1 MRTIFW
7 TLMTDSKGQRETHK
21 SNWVWYADTSETK
34 IKWKKKKEGML
45 WTEEREPLFKK
56 GIYGTISLGEI
67 IKAFGT
73 LDDKKQWCKTLESI
87 GALGLSVGL
96 GGETKQLG
104 GLEPSRAGIKY
115 KDLEPSQSQP
125 TTASSE
131 ETHQ

>member
-7 TLMTDSKGQRETHK
+7 TLMTDSREQRETHK
-21 SNWVWYADTSETK
+21 SNWVWYADTCETK

-73 LDDKKQWCKTLESI
+73 PDDKKQWCKTLESI
-87 GALGLSVGL
+87 GALGLSI
-96 GGETKQLG
+96 
-104 GLEPSRAGIKY
+104 GLEAEEDLESSRAEIKY